1 MKKEYTKLA
10 VVLGILLGL
19 LNIVVFVISSTK
31 TIAFWISYAFTL
43 VSFVSQ
49 IIIWHVSS
57 LCDKPSKDNFLGF
70 PAICV
75 GIVYLIVQTVT
86 LVVFLFF
93 PILPV
98 WSAVVVC
105 STIAGITAIAVI
117 AANAGRSKI
126 EHTEI
131 NTNRKISFIKKL
143 QTEVELLAEIETN
156 AATKSALTQLADKI
170 RFSDPVSNETLTDL
184 ENQITAKV
192 IELKDHTDKTK
203 LIAQLNSLFD
213 ERNRKC
219 KLLK

>member
-1 MKKEYTKLA
+1 MMKREYTKLA

-49 IIIWHVSS
+49 IIIWHVS
-57 LCDKPSKDNFLGF
+57 LYDKPSKDNFLGF

-93 PILPV
+93 PVLPV

-105 STIAGITAIAVI
+105 TTIAGITAIVVI

-131 NTNRKISFIKKL
+131 NTNRKISFIKEL
-143 QTEVELLAEIETN
+143 QTEVELLVAVETD

-170 RFSDPVSNETLTDL
+170 HFSDPVSNETLTDL

-192 IELKDHTDKTK
+192 IELKDHTDKTR